1 MKKFLIISIFFV
13 ISALTTLS
21 AETAGICH
29 AAQAKESG
37 PETANGTVRETAT
50 KTAEKTSESAGM
62 DSLTGG
68 IHLDELEDTWNG
80 IQKQNSSDFSIQ
92 EYVNGVLSG
101 EQDFSFRDLF
111 SQIAD
116 QFGGQLQEHRQT
128 IVQILVLAVVSG
140 IFANFAGTIGDKDLS
155 ETGFYVVFLIL
166 TGVMTAGF
174 LTVIQTAQEAVDDLL
189 TFMKVLIPSFSLT
202 LCLGSHT
209 ATSAM
214 YYEGMLVMISLLE
227 IAVRTF
233 FIPGIQVYFIL
244 RIINQLA
251 DNHFSKL
258 ADLIRSFIK
267 TGIRLLFG
275 ILIGYQG
282 IQGMLFPVMDRV
294 KNNSLLNAAKGM
306 PGIGNSIGSVA
317 DTVLGSGM
325 LIKSA
330 VGVGGILCILIIC
343 VYPIVKLFIFQL
355 VYRVCAALVQPVSDK
370 RIASILQTAAESG
383 VFLLKTV
390 LAAGLMFLLSI
401 TIVVVSTNLAM

>member
-1 MKKFLIISIFFV
+1 MRNHFDVRKFRAKRFAILIV
-13 ISALTTLS
+13 CLMVLLP
-21 AETAGICH
+21 AGSVSVCF
-29 AAQAKESG
+29 ASQGK
-37 PETANGTVRETAT
+37 
-50 KTAEKTSESAGM
+50 ESAGEADYISE
-62 DSLTGG
+62 DSLVDGV
-68 IHLDELEDTWNG
+68 HLDELEDTWNDL
-80 IQKQNSSDFSIQ
+80 QKEHGSGFSIQ
-92 EYVNGVLSG
+92 EYVSTILSG
-101 EQDFSFRDLF
+101 EQEFSFRNLF

-116 QFGGQLQEHRQT
+116 QFAGQLQEHRKT
-128 IVQILVLAVVSG
+128 IVKLLVLAVMSG
-140 IFANFAGTIGDKDLS
+140 IFANFAGTIGDRDLS
-155 ETGFYVVFLIL
+155 ETGFYVVFLIM
-166 TGVMTAGF
+166 TGIMTTGF
-174 LTVIQTAQEAVDDLL
+174 LIVIQTANEAVDDLL
-189 TFMKVLIPSFSLT
+189 TFMKVLIPSFSLA

-227 IAVRTF
+227 LAVRTF

-251 DNHFSKL
+251 DNHFSRL
-258 ADLIRSFIK
+258 ADLIRSFIQ

-317 DTVLGSGM
+317 DTVVGSGM

-330 VGVGGILCILIIC
+330 VGVGGILCILILC
-343 VYPIVKLFIFQL
+343 VYPVVKLFIFQL

-370 RIASILQTAAESG
+370 RIASILQTTAESG
-383 VFLLKTV
+383 VFLLKVV
-390 LAAGLMFLLSI
+390 LAAGVMFLLSI
-401 TIVVVSTNLAM
+401 TIVVVSTNLAL